1 MMSRKVTALKFCL
14 VCTIIL
20 GNGGDVL
27 VIEVKLLMDG
37 FIVLLTSC
45 SIPRMS
51 STSALTGP
59 INLANMETFGSLCH
73 IFHTELMV
81 LPRVFDALC
90 YLGLFPCRMTYSNWR
105 LLNLARGLS
114 WPRLIAICFL
124 LRAPLPGFLIVMV
137 RFLMP
142 SQLQLPFLV

>member
-1 MMSRKVTALKFCL
+1 MMNRKGTALKFCL

-27 VIEVKLLMDG
+27 VLKVKLLMVG
-37 FIVLLTSC
+37 FIVLLMSC
-45 SIPRMS
+45 SLPILS

-59 INLANMETFGSLCH
+59 INLANMEMFGSLCH

-81 LPRVFDALC
+81 LPREFGALC
-90 YLGLFPCRMTYSNWR
+90 YLGLFLCRTTYSNWR

-114 WPRLIAICFL
+114 WLRLIA
-124 LRAPLPGFLIVMV
+124 
-137 RFLMP
+137 
-142 SQLQLPFLV
+142 